1 MINKEDS
8 FQIEI
13 EWMKEILADKE
24 TEIKKL
30 EERLELIELEY
41 KDRIGN
47 LKSEIQNIKDR
58 IDVLKNEK

>member
-1 MINKEDS
+1 
-8 FQIEI
+8 
-13 EWMKEILADKE
+13 MKIDKE

-30 EERLELIELEY
+30 EERLNKAEEILEFIELEY

>member
-1 MINKEDS
+1 
-8 FQIEI
+8 
-13 EWMKEILADKE
+13 MKIDKE

-30 EERLELIELEY
+30 EERLEFIELEY